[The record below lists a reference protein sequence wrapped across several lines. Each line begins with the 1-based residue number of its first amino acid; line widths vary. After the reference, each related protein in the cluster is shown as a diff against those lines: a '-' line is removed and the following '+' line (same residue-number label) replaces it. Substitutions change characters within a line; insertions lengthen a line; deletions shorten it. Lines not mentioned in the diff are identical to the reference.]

1 MRGDMLIPL
10 GSSIDAQVYGGKAA
24 RLSETLCAGLPVPP
38 GFALHPDGV
47 ARTAQNNLLPNER
60 AALEHS
66 LAPFKDG
73 AVAVRSSAIGE
84 DGASVSFAGQH
95 ASFLN
100 VRGLDEVLS
109 AIASVWA
116 SGQTEAARRYR
127 ARMSIAGEPRVAVIV
142 QALVPAEV
150 AGVLFTVDPV
160 SGSGEHWIVEA
171 SWGLGESVVGGLV
184 TPDRYV
190 IARTGELLE
199 RQLGRK
205 DVAIVANEHGGTTE
219 LEINDPARV
228 QGACLG
234 EQTLVRLAELGAAC
248 ERLFGAGQDI
258 EWALSSG
265 TLYLLQ
271 CRPVTSGGRP

>member
-1 MRGDMLIPL
+1 MRDDLLIPL

-38 GFALHPDGV
+38 GFALHPDLV

-60 AALEHS
+60 AALQHA
-66 LAPFKDG
+66 LALFKDG

-84 DGASVSFAGQH
+84 DGASASFAGQH

-100 VRGLDEVLS
+100 VRGLVGVLS

-116 SGQTEAARRYR
+116 SGQTESARRYR
-127 ARMSIAGEPRVAVIV
+127 ARLGIAGEPRVAVIV

-160 SGSGEHWIVEA
+160 SGSGERWIVEA
-171 SWGLGESVVGGLV
+171 SWGLGEAVVGGLV

-205 DVAIVANEHGGTTE
+205 DVAIVANENGGTRE
-219 LEINDPARV
+219 SAIDDPAQI

-234 EQTLVRLAELGAAC
+234 EKALVRLAELGAAC

-258 EWALSSG
+258 EWAQARGKPS
-265 TLYLLQ
+265 LLQ

>member
-1 MRGDMLIPL
+1 MRSDVFIPL

-38 GFALHPDGV
+38 GFALHPDYV
-47 ARTAQNNLLPNER
+47 ARTAQNNLLPSER

-66 LAPFKDG
+66 LTQFKDG

-84 DGASVSFAGQH
+84 DGASASFAGQH

-109 AIASVWA
+109 AIAKVWA
-116 SGQTEAARRYR
+116 SGQTESARRYR

-142 QALVPAEV
+142 QALVPAEM
-150 AGVLFTVDPV
+150 AGVLFTVDPI
-160 SGSGEHWIVEA
+160 SGSGERWFVEA
-171 SWGLGESVVGGLV
+171 SWGLGEAVVGGLV

-199 RQLGRK
+199 RQLGHK
-205 DVAIVANEHGGTTE
+205 DVAMVANENGGTTE
-219 LEINDPARV
+219 VAINDPARV
-228 QGACLG
+228 QEACLD
-234 EQTLVRLAELGAAC
+234 EQALVRLAELGAAC

-258 EWALSSG
+258 EWAQARGKLS
-265 TLYLLQ
+265 LLQ
-271 CRPVTSGGRP
+271 CRPVTTGGRP